1 MNEPPASLT
10 SWLDQL
16 PASLRNA
23 VRLRVEG
30 ERVGL
35 PGPAL
40 APYLVGL
47 LVLLGML
54 GTFLGMVVT
63 LRGTGMALESA
74 TDLGAI
80 RASLAAPVKGLG
92 FAFGT
97 SIAGGATSAM
107 LGLLA
112 ALCRRERVQAAQ
124 LLDTKIATTLRVYS
138 QSYQREE
145 SFKLL
150 QRQAEVMQRQA
161 EAMPTL
167 VDRLQAM
174 MQGMEQQTRSL
185 NERQLASQDAFQG
198 KAEAAYARL
207 AAVMEQSMK
216 EGVAE
221 SARSAGVALQPV
233 VQATMESL
241 SRETASL
248 QDTVA
253 QAVQQ
258 QLSSLTSGFQASTSN
273 VADIWNQALAGQQR
287 ASETLAQDL
296 RASLDRFAETFEQR
310 SAALLDGVSARLE
323 ASSGNM
329 SDAWTAALSRQ
340 EHVSEK
346 LAGDNLQALTA
357 AAASFEKHS
366 ASLLRT
372 LNDSHSLLQS
382 ELASRDQQR
391 LAAWTETL
399 GAMGATL
406 RQEWELAGT
415 QAATRQQA
423 ISDTLAQTV
432 RDINAQAAAQ
442 ASVLEAVSAR
452 MEAAA
457 TNVSDR
463 WNTALDRQS
472 EVADKLAANN
482 QQALTTAA
490 AAFEQHS
497 ASLLRTLDQSHA
509 DLQAALA
516 SKDETRLAAW
526 TESLAATAATLRAE
540 WEQAGAQ
547 AATRQ
552 DAISAAL
559 AGTARD
565 IGAQAEAQAQL
576 LQSVSTRL
584 ESAAHSVSDRWNTAL
599 ERQSE
604 VAEKLAADNQH
615 ALTTAAAA
623 FEQHS
628 ASLLQKLDQSHAD
641 LQTALAAKDHER
653 LAAWTGTLT
662 AMAATLG
669 QEWKAAG
676 DHTVARQQEISD
688 ALALTAL
695 DVTSQTEAQARLLQS
710 VSARLETAAGS
721 VTQAWTEAQA
731 RQEQV
736 GAKLAADNQQ
746 ALTTAAAT
754 FEQHS
759 ASLLQ
764 KLDQSHADLQ
774 TALAAKDH
782 ERLAAWT
789 GTLTAMAATLGQE
802 WKAAGDHTVARQQE
816 ISDALALTALDVT
829 SQTEA
834 QARLLQSVSARLETA
849 AGSVTQA
856 WTEAQARQE
865 QVGAKL
871 AADNQQALTTAAAT
885 FEQHSASLL
894 QKLDQSHAELQAVLA
909 SKDEAR
915 LAAWTG
921 KLAAL
926 ADALGQEWE
935 LAGAQAATRQQ
946 ELTQALE
953 RTTQTITAQAEAQAS
968 VLETASTRLETA
980 ASQVTQAWTD
990 AQTRQEHVNQ
1000 QLADG
1005 NQQALEAAAATFE
1018 QHSASL
1024 LHTLDQSHADLQAA
1038 LAAKDEARLAAWTGK
1053 LAAVAD
1059 TLAQTANDIT
1069 AQTQAHASETIAEI
1083 GRLVQ
1088 AASEAP
1094 KAAADVIGEL
1104 RQKLSDSMVRDNDML
1119 QERNR
1124 LLETL
1129 DTLLNAVNHTAA
1141 EQRTAVDALVASSA
1155 ELLERVGTQFTDR
1168 VEAETGKLTDV
1179 AAAVTTSAV
1188 EVASLGESFGTAV
1201 QLFGESND
1209 KLVAH
1214 LQRIEAAL
1222 DKSIARGDE
1231 QLSYYVAQARE
1242 VVDLSLMSQKQIIEN
1257 LQQLATQRA
1266 TAGEQIA

>member
-1 MNEPPASLT
+1 MSKTLINFVVFVAGLAVVGWIGAGYAGTNPLALAVTLLIGICYLAGAWELLRYQQATSGLARASTSLNEPPASLA

-97 SIAGGATSAM
+97 SIAGVATSAM

-124 LLDTKIATTLRVYS
+124 LLDAKIATTLRVYS

-323 ASSGNM
+323 ASSGNL
-329 SDAWTAALSRQ
+329 SEAWTAALSRQ

-372 LNDSHSLLQS
+372 LNDSHTLLQS

-406 RQEWELAGT
+406 RQEWEQAGT

-457 TNVSDR
+457 NNVSDR

-472 EVADKLAANN
+472 EVAEKLAADN

-509 DLQAALA
+509 ELQAALA
-516 SKDETRLAAW
+516 SKDEARLAAW

-552 DAISAAL
+552 EAISAAL

-565 IGAQAEAQAQL
+565 IGAQAQAQAQL
-576 LQSVSTRL
+576 LQNVSTRL
-584 ESAAHSVSDRWNTAL
+584 ESAANSVSDRWNTAL
-599 ERQSE
+599 DRQSE
-604 VAEKLAADNQH
+604 VAEKLAADNQQ

-695 DVTSQTEAQARLLQS
+695 DVTGQTEAQARLLES
-710 VSARLETAAGS
+710 VSARLETAASS

-736 GAKLAADNQQ
+736 SAKLAADNQQ

-754 FEQHS
+754 FEQHG

-774 TALAAKDH
+774 AA
-782 ERLAAWT
+782 
-789 GTLTAMAATLGQE
+789 
-802 WKAAGDHTVARQQE
+802 
-816 ISDALALTALDVT
+816 
-829 SQTEA
+829 
-834 QARLLQSVSARLETA
+834 
-849 AGSVTQA
+849 
-856 WTEAQARQE
+856 
-865 QVGAKL
+865 
-871 AADNQQALTTAAAT
+871 
-885 FEQHSASLL
+885 
-894 QKLDQSHAELQAVLA
+894 LA

-946 ELTQALE
+946 ELTQALAH
-953 RTTQTITAQAEAQAS
+953 TTQTITAQAEAQAS

-990 AQTRQEHVNQ
+990 AQTRQEQVNQ

-1024 LHTLDQSHADLQAA
+1024 LQTLDQSHADLQAA
-1038 LAAKDEARLAAWTGK
+1038 LAAKDEERLAAWTGK

-1069 AQTQAHASETIAEI
+1069 AQTQAHASETITEI

-1168 VEAETGKLTDV
+1168 VQAETGKLTDV
-1179 AAAVTTSAV
+1179 AAAVTSSAV
-1188 EVASLGESFGTAV
+1188 EVASLGESFGAAV

>member
-1 MNEPPASLT
+1 MSKYLINFVVFLAGLAVVGWIGAGYAGTNPLALAVTLLIGVCYLAGALELLRYQQATSSLTRSVANLKEAPASLA
-10 SWLDQL
+10 SWLDPL
-16 PASLRNA
+16 HPSLRNA
-23 VRLRVEG
+23 ARLRVEG

-40 APYLVGL
+40 TPYLVGL

-97 SIAGGATSAM
+97 SIAGVATSAM

-167 VDRLQAM
+167 VDRLQTM
-174 MQGMEQQTRSL
+174 MQSMEKQTQSM
-185 NERQLASQDAFQG
+185 NERQLASQDVFQG

-207 AAVMEQSMK
+207 ASVMEQSMK

-233 VQATMESL
+233 VQATMASL

-248 QDTVA
+248 QDTVT

-258 QLSSLTSGFQASTSN
+258 QLASLTSGFQASTAN

-287 ASETLAQDL
+287 ASEALAQDL

-310 SAALLDGVSARLE
+310 SSALLDGVSTRLE
-323 ASSGNM
+323 ASSGNL
-329 SDAWTAALSRQ
+329 SDAWTSALSRQ
-340 EHVSEK
+340 ERVSEK

-357 AAASFEKHS
+357 AAASFEQHS

-372 LNDSHSLLQS
+372 LNQSHSLLQS

-406 RQEWELAGT
+406 RQEWQQSGA
-415 QAATRQQA
+415 QAADRQQA
-423 ISDTLAQTV
+423 ISDALAQTV
-432 RDINAQAAAQ
+432 RDINAQAATQ
-442 ASVLEAVSAR
+442 AGLLEGVSAR

-457 TNVSDR
+457 NSVSDR
-463 WNTALDRQS
+463 WDAALSRQEQVGEKLATDNQQALTTAAAAFEQHAASLLRTLDQSHTDLQAALAARDEARLTAWTDSLARTARDVTSQTEAQAQLLESVSTRLETAAARVSDQWNTALSRQEQVS
-472 EVADKLAANN
+472 EKLAADN

-497 ASLLRTLDQSHA
+497 ASLLHTLAQSH
-509 DLQAALA
+509 
-516 SKDETRLAAW
+516 
-526 TESLAATAATLRAE
+526 TEL
-540 WEQAGAQ
+540 
-547 AATRQ
+547 
-552 DAISAAL
+552 
-559 AGTARD
+559 
-565 IGAQAEAQAQL
+565 
-576 LQSVSTRL
+576 
-584 ESAAHSVSDRWNTAL
+584 
-599 ERQSE
+599 
-604 VAEKLAADNQH
+604 H
-615 ALTTAAAA
+615 A
-623 FEQHS
+623 
-628 ASLLQKLDQSHAD
+628 
-641 LQTALAAKDHER
+641 ALAAKDHER
-653 LAAWTGTLT
+653 LAAWTGTLAT
-662 AMAATLG
+662 MAAALG

-676 DHTVARQQEISD
+676 DHTVTRQQEISD
-688 ALALTAL
+688 TLALTAE
-695 DVTSQTEAQARLLQS
+695 DVATRSEAQARLL
-710 VSARLETAAGS
+710 ET
-721 VTQAWTEAQA
+721 V
-731 RQEQV
+731 
-736 GAKLAADNQQ
+736 
-746 ALTTAAAT
+746 
-754 FEQHS
+754 
-759 ASLLQ
+759 
-764 KLDQSHADLQ
+764 
-774 TALAAKDH
+774 
-782 ERLAAWT
+782 
-789 GTLTAMAATLGQE
+789 
-802 WKAAGDHTVARQQE
+802 
-816 ISDALALTALDVT
+816 
-829 SQTEA
+829 
-834 QARLLQSVSARLETA
+834 
-849 AGSVTQA
+849 
-856 WTEAQARQE
+856 
-865 QVGAKL
+865 
-871 AADNQQALTTAAAT
+871 
-885 FEQHSASLL
+885 
-894 QKLDQSHAELQAVLA
+894 
-909 SKDEAR
+909 
-915 LAAWTG
+915 
-921 KLAAL
+921 
-926 ADALGQEWE
+926 
-935 LAGAQAATRQQ
+935 
-946 ELTQALE
+946 
-953 RTTQTITAQAEAQAS
+953 
-968 VLETASTRLETA
+968 STRLETA
-980 ASQVTQAWTD
+980 AREVTQAWTD
-990 AQTRQEHVNQ
+990 AQTRQEQVGEK
-1000 QLADG
+1000 LAAD
-1005 NQQALEAAAATFE
+1005 NQQALATAAVAFE
-1018 QHSASL
+1018 QHSAAL
-1024 LHTLDQSHADLQAA
+1024 LRTLDQSHADLQAA
-1038 LAAKDEARLAAWTGK
+1038 LAAKDEERLSAWTGK
-1053 LAAVAD
+1053 LAAMADALGQEWELAGVQAADRQQAITHTLTQATRDITAQTEAQASLLENVSTRLETAASHVTQAWTDAQARQENVGEQLAAANRQALETAAATFEQHSTSFLRTLDQSHADLQAAVASKDEARLATWTDKLAVMADALRHEWDQAGAATASQQQQICD
-1059 TLAQTANDIT
+1059 TLAQTAHDIT
-1069 AQTQAHASETIAEI
+1069 AQTQAHASDTIAEI

-1094 KAAADVIGEL
+1094 KAAAEVIGEL

-1179 AAAVTTSAV
+1179 AAQVTTSAV

-1257 LQQLATQRA
+1257 LQQLAIQRA
-1266 TAGEQIA
+1266 TAGAEAA

>member
-1 MNEPPASLT
+1 MSKTLINFVVFVAGLAVVGWIGAGYAGTNPLALAVTLLIGVCYLAGAWELLRYQQATSGLARASTSLNEPPASLA

-97 SIAGGATSAM
+97 SIAGVATSAM

-124 LLDTKIATTLRVYS
+124 LLDAKIATTLRVYS

-323 ASSGNM
+323 ASSGNL
-329 SDAWTAALSRQ
+329 SEAWTAALSRQ

-406 RQEWELAGT
+406 RQEWEQAGT

-457 TNVSDR
+457 NNVSDR

-472 EVADKLAANN
+472 EVAEKLAADN

-509 DLQAALA
+509 ELQAALA
-516 SKDETRLAAW
+516 SKDEARLAAW

-547 AATRQ
+547 TATRQ
-552 DAISAAL
+552 EAISAAL

-565 IGAQAEAQAQL
+565 IGAQAQAQAQL
-576 LQSVSTRL
+576 LQNVSTRL
-584 ESAAHSVSDRWNTAL
+584 ESAANSVSDRWNTAL
-599 ERQSE
+599 DRHSE
-604 VAEKLAADNQH
+604 VAEKLAADNQQ

-641 LQTALAAKDHER
+641 LQTALAVKDHER

-695 DVTSQTEAQARLLQS
+695 DVTGQTEAQARLLES
-710 VSARLETAAGS
+710 VSARLETAASS

-736 GAKLAADNQQ
+736 SAKLAADNQQ
-746 ALTTAAAT
+746 ALTSAAAT
-754 FEQHS
+754 FEQHG

-774 TALAAKDH
+774 AA
-782 ERLAAWT
+782 
-789 GTLTAMAATLGQE
+789 
-802 WKAAGDHTVARQQE
+802 
-816 ISDALALTALDVT
+816 
-829 SQTEA
+829 
-834 QARLLQSVSARLETA
+834 
-849 AGSVTQA
+849 
-856 WTEAQARQE
+856 
-865 QVGAKL
+865 
-871 AADNQQALTTAAAT
+871 
-885 FEQHSASLL
+885 
-894 QKLDQSHAELQAVLA
+894 LA

-946 ELTQALE
+946 ELAQALAH
-953 RTTQTITAQAEAQAS
+953 TTQTLTAQAEAQAS

-990 AQTRQEHVNQ
+990 AQTRQEQVNQ

-1024 LHTLDQSHADLQAA
+1024 LQTLDQSHADLQAA
-1038 LAAKDEARLAAWTGK
+1038 LAAKDEERLAAWTGK

-1069 AQTQAHASETIAEI
+1069 AQTQAHASETITEI

-1168 VEAETGKLTDV
+1168 VQAETGKLTDV
-1179 AAAVTTSAV
+1179 AAAVTSSAV
-1188 EVASLGESFGTAV
+1188 EVASLGESFGAAV